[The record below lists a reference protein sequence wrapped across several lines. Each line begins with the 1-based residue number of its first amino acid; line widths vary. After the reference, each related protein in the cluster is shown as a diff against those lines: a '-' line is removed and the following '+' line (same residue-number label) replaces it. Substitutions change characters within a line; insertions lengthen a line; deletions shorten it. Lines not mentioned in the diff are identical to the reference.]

1 MNRIVPA
8 AFAAAFLGLMPAA
21 GSAAPLVLVQGQGP
35 GQGWWEQEHQEQPSR
50 ERYWRLPRPQA
61 ERYNRLQLEINQLLQ
76 QRQNIDQRIADAQ
89 REQHRLLGF
98 PPR

>member
-1 MNRIVPA
+1 MNRIVTA
-8 AFAAAFLGLMPAA
+8 AIAAAFLGVTPVA
-21 GSAAPLVLVQGQGP
+21 GSALAQGQAP
-35 GQGWWEQEHQEQPSR
+35 GQGWWEQENLPQPPR
-50 ERYWRLPRPQA
+50 ERYWKLPRPQIQ
-61 ERYNRLQLEINQLLQ
+61 RYNRLQLEINQLVQ